1 MRLYSES
8 VEYKSVDYFAGLLM
22 RRDNPLYDNGEDV
35 VARFHNVIGFLPAQ
49 MIGNKELLHIPSMVI
64 LQRKGGKT

>member
-49 MIGNKELLHIPSMVI
+49 MIGNKEL
-64 LQRKGGKT
+64 